1 MAEYDNK
8 NTFILFRNDKNGN
21 EKAPDYS
28 GTVTLADGSEKQLAA
43 WLRESQKG
51 TKFLSGRISEPYK
64 PKESAQQNN
73 VVEGED
79 DLPF

>member
-8 NTFILFRNDKNGN
+8 NTFVLFKNDKKGN

-28 GTVTLADGSEKQLAA
+28 GTVTLADGTEKQLAA

-51 TKFLSGRISEPYK
+51 TKFMSGRISEPYK
-64 PKESAQQNN
+64 PQEPKQAN
-73 VVEGED
+73 VIEGED
-79 DLPF
+79 DIPW